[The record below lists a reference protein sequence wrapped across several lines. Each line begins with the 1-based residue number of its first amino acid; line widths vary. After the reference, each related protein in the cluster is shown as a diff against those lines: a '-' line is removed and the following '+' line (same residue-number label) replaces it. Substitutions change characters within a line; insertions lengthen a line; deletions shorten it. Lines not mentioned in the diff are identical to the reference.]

1 MFNLLTDAGTMSR
14 MIPHLAISPVQWMRS
29 PYGVLDGALAKGCMT
44 FTTRLPVMG
53 SCLVTGD
60 PKLIGEIAR
69 NPVLI
74 GGRGTEALRPV
85 VGEHSL
91 IALEGERH
99 RIHRGVLLP
108 HFFSGNAATID
119 RVTRKWADALI
130 PQINRSEVVNAGE
143 FLTGIT
149 LHAIIELIF
158 GEMPEKRHREAF
170 QLIDAWK
177 SSFRQAAILFLKI
190 FHVNLGRL
198 SPWGRFLANR
208 ARVHAFIRQRLL
220 EVRHSPDGSVFSQI
234 AHASPERGA
243 PLSDDEIVS
252 ETVTFLLFGHDTTAA
267 SLAWTLTHL
276 LGDEAASERAQL
288 EVETVGDGPPES
300 FPFLRAAIDESM
312 RLCPVVVHLTRHAIA
327 DTRVG
332 THAVPRDTRVLPCMY
347 LAHRNPQVFE
357 RADEFLPERFLVDS
371 FHYRHAYFPFG
382 LGERVCAGMPMALLQ
397 MVLLLGSLLRHGRF
411 ALADPARI
419 LPVRKLV
426 IIVPSGGPL
435 LRRID

>member
-1 MFNLLTDAGTMSR
+1 
-14 MIPHLAISPVQWMRS
+14 MIPRLAISPLQWMRS
-29 PYGVLDGALAKGCMT
+29 PYGVLDGALASGYTT

-60 PKLIGEIAR
+60 PKLIGEISR
-69 NPVLI
+69 NPDLI

-99 RIHRGVLLP
+99 RVHRGVLLP
-108 HFFSGNAATID
+108 HFFSGNAETID
-119 RVTRKWADALI
+119 RVNRKWADALI
-130 PQINRSEVVNAGE
+130 PQIGRNEVFNASE
-143 FLTGIT
+143 FLARVT

-158 GEMPEKRHREAF
+158 GDLPEQRHNEAF

-177 SSFRQAAILFLKI
+177 SSFSQAAVLFLKI
-190 FHVNLGRL
+190 LHVDLGHI

-208 ARVHAFIRQRLL
+208 SQVHAFILRQLQ
-220 EVRHSPDGSVFSQI
+220 EVRRARDGSVFSRI
-234 AHASPERGA
+234 AHAVPEHGA

-267 SLAWTLTHL
+267 SLGWVLTHL
-276 LGDEAASERAQL
+276 LGDASASERARA
-288 EVETVGDGPPES
+288 EVSTAGESAPPEA
-300 FPFLRAAIDESM
+300 FPFLRSVIEESM

-327 DTRVG
+327 ATQVG
-332 THAVPRDTRVLPCMY
+332 SHVVPRDTRVLPCMY

-357 RADEFLPERFLVDS
+357 RPNAFVADRFLANS
-371 FHYRHAYFPFG
+371 SRYRHAYFPFG
-382 LGERVCAGMPMALLQ
+382 LGDRVCAGMPMALRQ
-397 MVLLLGSLLRHGRF
+397 MVLLLASLIRHGRF
-411 ALADPARI
+411 ELVEPAKIR
-419 LPVRKLV
+419 PVRKLV

-435 LRRID
+435 LRRVD